1 MIVRSLKRK
10 ALIAVWAGGATAAIA
25 YGVLRSVAAPELV
38 PPAAYTLLNGTPAH
52 TTQLTGRV
60 VLVNFWATSCAVCLQ
75 EMPDLVATHARFQAR
90 GFETLAVAMAYD
102 PPINVVRY
110 TEAHAL
116 PFQVAIDHDGSLA
129 EHFGRVTATP
139 TSVLINQRGEVVE
152 RHVGRLDFA
161 ALNTSIEQLLS
172 ARR

>member
-1 MIVRSLKRK
+1 MMLGSLQRK
-10 ALIAVWAGGATAAIA
+10 ALIAVCAASAAAALA
-25 YGVLRSVAAPELV
+25 YGVLRSFAAPDV
-38 PPAAYTLLNGTPAH
+38 IPPAAYTLLNGTPAH

-75 EMPDLVATHARFQAR
+75 EMPDLVATHVRFKAR
-90 GFETLAVAMAYD
+90 GFETVAIAMTYD

-110 TEAHAL
+110 TEANAL

-129 EHFGRVTATP
+129 ERFGKVVATP
-139 TSVLINQRGEVVE
+139 TSVLINQRGEIVE

-161 ALNTSIEQLLS
+161 ALNTSIERMLS
-172 ARR
+172 AH